1 MKDKE
6 KLSQVDVPKQTWWLM
21 KCVDPGLDSETE
33 TDQKCGSWGTSNP
46 SVDEL
51 MMLYLVKSINFLVLV
66 TVGASPVAQMIKN
79 LPAM

>member
-1 MKDKE
+1 
-6 KLSQVDVPKQTWWLM
+6 M
-21 KCVDPGLDSETE
+21 KCVDLGLDSGTE

-46 SVDEL
+46 SVDGL

-79 LPAM
+79 LRAM

>member
-1 MKDKE
+1 
-6 KLSQVDVPKQTWWLM
+6 M
-21 KCVDPGLDSETE
+21 KCVDPGLDSGTE
-33 TDQKCGSWGTSNP
+33 TVQKCGSWGTSNP